1 MEFVLRLVISC
12 ICGGVIGFE
21 RSRRRKEAG
30 IRTHILVALGAS
42 MMMIVS
48 KYAFFDVLAYRDIT
62 VDASRIAANVITG
75 ISFLGAG
82 VIFVRGVSVRGLTT
96 AAGIWTT
103 AGAGLAIGGGLYV
116 VGIATTILVLAI
128 QVIMHN
134 VLKKWDGPVYE
145 TISVT
150 FHGERADGLDLIKRE
165 LAIRKIVSFASAF
178 FFVYTKKHIVS
189 ISAFFRFLDIIPLLF
204 LRLKKTCFFVKKQ
217 KFFQIFLPLFP
228 IVGFWKNISSLSF
241 FIKKNHLCGITAK
254 VVL

>member
-1 MEFVLRLVISC
+1 MKRGESMLWEYISFAIGNEMEFVLRLVISC
-12 ICGGVIGFE
+12 ICGGAVGYE

-82 VIFVRGVSVRGLTT
+82 VIFVRGVSIRGLTT

-103 AGAGLAIGGGLYV
+103 AGAGLAIGGGLYI

-128 QVIMHN
+128 QIVMHN
-134 VLKKWDGPVYE
+134 TLRKWDGPVYE

-150 FHGERADGLDLIKRE
+150 FYEELTDGLSLIKRE
-165 LAIRKIVSFASAF
+165 LATRNILIHNIRMEKQEDKTIAITLQVSRDNDA
-178 FFVYTKKHIVS
+178 
-189 ISAFFRFLDIIPLLF
+189 
-204 LRLKKTCFFVKKQ
+204 TCAELAEVLSQNPMIKSF
-217 KFFQIFLPLFP
+217 
-228 IVGFWKNISSLSF
+228 SL
-241 FIKKNHLCGITAK
+241 
-254 VVL
+254 

>member
-1 MEFVLRLVISC
+1 
-12 ICGGVIGFE
+12 
-21 RSRRRKEAG
+21 
-30 IRTHILVALGAS
+30 

-82 VIFVRGVSVRGLTT
+82 VIFVRGVSIRGLTT

-116 VGIATTILVLAI
+116 VGISTTILVLAI

-150 FHGERADGLDLIKRE
+150 FHAELADGLDLVKRE
-165 LAIRKIVSFASAF
+165 LAIRKIMIHNIRMEKHEDQTVTVTLQVSRDNDANCAEL
-178 FFVYTKKHIVS
+178 
-189 ISAFFRFLDIIPLLF
+189 AELLS
-204 LRLKKTCFFVKKQ
+204 KNPQVK
-217 KFFQIFLPLFP
+217 
-228 IVGFWKNISSLSF
+228 GFSL
-241 FIKKNHLCGITAK
+241 
-254 VVL
+254 

>member
-1 MEFVLRLVISC
+1 MLWEYISFAIGREMEFVLRLVISC

-82 VIFVRGVSVRGLTT
+82 VIFVRGVSIRGLTT

-150 FHGERADGLDLIKRE
+150 FHGELADGLDLIKRE
-165 LAIRKIVSFASAF
+165 LAIRKIMIHNIRMEKQDDQTITVTLQVSRDNDANCAELAEMLS
-178 FFVYTKKHIVS
+178 KNP
-189 ISAFFRFLDIIPLLF
+189 R
-204 LRLKKTCFFVKKQ
+204 VK
-217 KFFQIFLPLFP
+217 
-228 IVGFWKNISSLSF
+228 GFSL
-241 FIKKNHLCGITAK
+241 
-254 VVL
+254 

>member
-1 MEFVLRLVISC
+1 MKRGENMLWEYISFAIGREMEFVLRLVISC

-48 KYAFFDVLAYRDIT
+48 
-62 VDASRIAANVITG
+62 
-75 ISFLGAG
+75 FLGAG
-82 VIFVRGVSVRGLTT
+82 VIFVRGVSIRGLTT

-150 FHGERADGLDLIKRE
+150 FHGELADGLDLIKRE
-165 LAIRKIVSFASAF
+165 LAIRKIMIHNIRMEKQDDQTITVTLQVSRDNDANCAELAEMLS
-178 FFVYTKKHIVS
+178 KNP
-189 ISAFFRFLDIIPLLF
+189 R
-204 LRLKKTCFFVKKQ
+204 VK
-217 KFFQIFLPLFP
+217 
-228 IVGFWKNISSLSF
+228 GFSL
-241 FIKKNHLCGITAK
+241 
-254 VVL
+254 